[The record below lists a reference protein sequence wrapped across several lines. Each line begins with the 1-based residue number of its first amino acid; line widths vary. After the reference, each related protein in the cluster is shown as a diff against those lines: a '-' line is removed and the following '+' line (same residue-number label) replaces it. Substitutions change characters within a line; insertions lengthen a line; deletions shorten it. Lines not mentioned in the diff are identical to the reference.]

1 LRSLQGNQ
9 KIGGRKIMKVCFNQA
24 TTMKYSTL
32 EKDLELC
39 EKHGYEQIEIRT
51 MDKLKDY
58 LETHT
63 IEDLATYFK
72 THRIKPYAF
81 NALVFFN
88 NRDEAGYAEIKAE
101 LQYMCEVGQKI
112 GCKNIVVV
120 PLVGTDKFT
129 KTEIKESSVKVLNEL
144 ADIAAKYDIRLAIEF
159 VGHPQCTIN
168 TFGQAY
174 DIVQAVNRDNVGLVL
189 DCFHFHAMGSRIE
202 DLQKADGSKIFVL
215 HIDDTEDFPI
225 GILTDV
231 DRLWPGEGA
240 IDLDLILKTLK
251 DIGYSDMVSVELF
264 RPEYYEL
271 PIEDAIRIGKEKT
284 EAIVGKYF
292 EIE

>member
-1 LRSLQGNQ
+1 M
-9 KIGGRKIMKVCFNQA
+9 KICFNEA
-24 TTMKYSTL
+24 TTMKKSTL

-39 EKHGYEQIEIRT
+39 EKHGYELIEIRT
-51 MDKLKDY
+51 MDKLKEY
-58 LETHT
+58 LKNHSVD
-63 IEDLATYFK
+63 DLARFFE
-72 THRIKPYAF
+72 THRIKPFAF

-88 NRDEAGYAEIKAE
+88 NRSVAEYQEIKKE
-101 LQYMCEVGQKI
+101 LQCMCEIGQKI

-120 PLVGTDKFT
+120 PLVGEQKFT
-129 KTEIKESSVKVLNEL
+129 KTQIKKSSVKVLNEL
-144 ADIAAKYDIRLAIEF
+144 ADIADKYGIRLAIEF

-174 DIVQAVNRDNVGLVL
+174 DIVKAVNRDNVGLVL

-202 DLQKADGSKIFVL
+202 DLQKADGSKIFIL

-225 GILTDV
+225 GSLVDE

-240 IDLDLILKTLK
+240 IDLDSILSTLK
-251 DIGYSDMVSVELF
+251 KIGYSDMVSIEEF

-271 PIEDAIRIGKEKT
+271 DIEDAIKIGKEKT
-284 EAIVGKYF
+284 ERVIGKYF
-292 EIE
+292 SID

>member
-1 LRSLQGNQ
+1 MR
-9 KIGGRKIMKVCFNQA
+9 ICFNEA
-24 TTMKYSTL
+24 TTMKKSTL

-39 EKHGYEQIEIRT
+39 EKHGYELIEIRT

-58 LETHT
+58 LKDHT
-63 IEDLATYFK
+63 VDDLAKFFR
-72 THRIKPYAF
+72 THRIKPFAF

-88 NRDEAGYAEIKAE
+88 NRSESEYEAIKKE
-101 LQYMCEVGQKI
+101 LKYMCEVGQKI

-120 PLVGTDKFT
+120 PLVGEKKFT
-129 KTEIKESSVKVLNEL
+129 KAQIKESSVKALNEL
-144 ADIAAKYDIRLAIEF
+144 ADIASKYGIRLAIEF

-174 DIVQAVNRDNVGLVL
+174 DIVKAVNRDNVGLVL
-189 DCFHFHAMGSRIE
+189 DCFHFHAMGSNIE
-202 DLQKADGSKIFVL
+202 DLKKADGSKIFIL

-225 GILTDV
+225 GSLVDE

-240 IDLDLILKTLK
+240 IDLDSILSTLK
-251 DIGYSDMVSVELF
+251 KIGYSDMVSIEEF

-271 PIEDAIRIGKEKT
+271 NVEEAIKIGKEKT
-284 EAIVGKYF
+284 EQVIGKYF
-292 EIE
+292 SIG